1 MTALEPILAML
12 LGAGLTAGATWLAK
26 FLNNQK
32 AIKYGEILSK
42 AYDIIDPLLEKNLK
56 SWKGSDVEYA
66 MELAVASVADNELT
80 ADELKDVVKEAAE
93 RWLPAKAVDK
103 VRGYLSLE
111 EQPAEI
117 KAADALAKAVSGEIS
132 TDQAITAA
140 KGELKNVK

>member
-111 EQPAEI
+111 EQPAEL

-132 TDQAITAA
+132 TEQAVTAA

>member
-32 AIKYGEILSK
+32 ALKYGEILSK

-80 ADELKDVVKEAAE
+80 SDELKDIVKEAAE

-111 EQPAEI
+111 DRPMEL
-117 KAADALAKAVSGEIS
+117 KAAEALAKAVNGDIS
-132 TDQAITAA
+132 QEQALVAA
-140 KGELKNVK
+140 KNELKNG

>member
-80 ADELKDVVKEAAE
+80 SDELKDIVKEAAE

-111 EQPAEI
+111 EQPAEL

>member
-1 MTALEPILAML
+1 
-12 LGAGLTAGATWLAK
+12 
-26 FLNNQK
+26 
-32 AIKYGEILSK
+32 
-42 AYDIIDPLLEKNLK
+42 
-56 SWKGSDVEYA
+56 

-80 ADELKDVVKEAAE
+80 SDELKDIVKEAAE

-111 EQPAEI
+111 EQPAEL

>member
-32 AIKYGEILSK
+32 ALKYGEILSK

-80 ADELKDVVKEAAE
+80 SDELKDVVKEAAE

-111 EQPAEI
+111 EQPAEL

>member
-80 ADELKDVVKEAAE
+80 ADE

-111 EQPAEI
+111 EQPAEL

-132 TDQAITAA
+132 TEQAITAA
-140 KGELKNVK
+140 KGELKNVG

>member
-26 FLNNQK
+26 SLNNQK

-111 EQPAEI
+111 EQPAEL

-132 TDQAITAA
+132 TEQAITAA
-140 KGELKNVK
+140 KGELKNVG

>member
-12 LGAGLTAGATWLAK
+12 FGAGLTAGATWLAK

-32 AIKYGEILSK
+32 ALKYGEILSK
-42 AYDIIDPLLEKNLK
+42 AYDIIDPLLEKHMQ

-80 ADELKDVVKEAAE
+80 AEELKDITKQAAE
-93 RWLPAKAVDK
+93 KWLPAKAVDK

-111 EQPAEI
+111 EQPSEV
-117 KAADALAKAVSGEIS
+117 KAADLLSKAVEGVIS
-132 TDQAITAA
+132 TEQAITAA
-140 KGELKNVK
+140 KEELKNVG

>member
-12 LGAGLTAGATWLAK
+12 FGAGLTAGATWLAK

-32 AIKYGEILSK
+32 ALKYGEILSK
-42 AYDIIDPLLEKNLK
+42 AYDIIDPLLEKHMQ

-80 ADELKDVVKEAAE
+80 SDELNDVVKEAAE

-111 EQPAEI
+111 EQPAEL

-140 KGELKNVK
+140 KG

>member
-111 EQPAEI
+111 EQPAEL
-117 KAADALAKAVSGEIS
+117 KAADDLAKAVSGEIS

>member
-32 AIKYGEILSK
+32 ALKYGEILSK

-56 SWKGSDVEYA
+56 SWKGSDVEYV

-111 EQPAEI
+111 EQPAEL

-132 TDQAITAA
+132 TEQAITAA
-140 KGELKNVK
+140 KGELKNVG

>member
-32 AIKYGEILSK
+32 AVKYGEILSK

-111 EQPAEI
+111 EQPAEL

-132 TDQAITAA
+132 TEQAVTAA

>member
-111 EQPAEI
+111 EQPAEL